1 VWGSDYP
8 FLRASERLDYGP
20 LLAVLPRLFPADD
33 DQHRLLWRTPA
44 KLLGFA
50 GDSNGHDN
58 KTA

>member
-1 VWGSDYP
+1 
-8 FLRASERLDYGP
+8 LRASERLDYGP

-50 GDSNGHDN
+50 GGSDGHDN